1 MERFRRIQPKI
12 AFLTLLVMFSAQAQ
26 AQEHSKLF
34 QLTPLPARLVPEYVA
49 CVYKDVRYAC
59 FDSNQMVELNT
70 LEIQARYWHSQWED
84 YTSLLAVKE
93 AELLK
98 VQEQI
103 VVHYAMEQDDQ
114 DQITVLNNR
123 ISDEIEAKNEW
134 RSKAENPPTWPLW
147 VGGAAAVLGMGAFL
161 GSLVR

>member
-1 MERFRRIQPKI
+1 MARFRRVQQKV
-12 AFLTLLVMFSAQAQ
+12 ALLVLLATSSAQAQ
-26 AQEHSKLF
+26 AQDNTKLF
-34 QLTPLPARLVPEYVA
+34 QLKPLPARLVPEYVA

-59 FDSNQMVELNT
+59 FDAPQMVELNT

-84 YTSLLAVKE
+84 YTSLLAVKD

-98 VQEQI
+98 AQDQI
-103 VVHYAMEQDDQ
+103 TLHYAMERQDQ
-114 DQITVLNNR
+114 DQIQGLNEQLTA
-123 ISDEIEAKNEW
+123 EIEAKNEW

-147 VGGAAAVLGMGAFL
+147 VGGTFGVLGLGAFL